1 MLLISF
7 YNRMSDIKTFTITKE
22 AAKAVGVGGT
32 RRKRKPNPKQPLPEE
47 DFSRKSH
54 GPVHIQKHGGAVPPV
69 PAVAPAPAPSPSPA
83 PAPSPAVPVAPAAP
97 VVTVNRSTAQG
108 GYHEPESKNVRVELK
123 KKTEVKSVHL
133 RPKSDAPKKVQTKRR
148 SKLTLGISSL
158 RKRITRAKH
167 IHRNV
172 KNMPLDK
179 LKEEL
184 IKKNLIRPTS
194 KAPESVLR
202 QIARDSQMVATSM

>member
-1 MLLISF
+1 
-7 YNRMSDIKTFTITKE
+7 MSDVKTFTITKE

-32 RRKRKPNPKQPLPEE
+32 RRKRKQNTALPEE
-47 DFSRKSH
+47 DFSMTKKT
-54 GPVHIQKHGGAVPPV
+54 PLVIQKHGGS
-69 PAVAPAPAPSPSPA
+69 APAPATPATPA
-83 PAPSPAVPVAPAAP
+83 PAPPAPSPVVAAP
-97 VVTVNRSTAQG
+97 STPAVTVNRNAQG
-108 GYHEPESKNVRVELK
+108 GYHEQEKNVRVELK
-123 KKTEVKSVHL
+123 KKTEAKSVHL
-133 RPKSDAPKKVQTKRR
+133 RPKSDAPKKSQTKRR

>member
-1 MLLISF
+1 
-7 YNRMSDIKTFTITKE
+7 MSDIKTFTITKE
-22 AAKAVGVGGT
+22 VAKAIGGT
-32 RRKRKPNPKQPLPEE
+32 RKRKTKAKQPLPEE

-54 GPVHIQKHGGAVPPV
+54 GPVHIQKHGGFAA
-69 PAVAPAPAPSPSPA
+69 PAPAAPAPSPSPSPAPAPSPSPA
-83 PAPSPAVPVAPAAP
+83 PAAPSPAAPAAP

-108 GYHEPESKNVRVELK
+108 GYNEPESKNVRVELK

-133 RPKSDAPKKVQTKRR
+133 RPKSDAPKKIQTKRR

>member
-1 MLLISF
+1 
-7 YNRMSDIKTFTITKE
+7 MSDLKTFTITKE
-22 AAKAVGVGGT
+22 VAKAIGGT
-32 RRKRKPNPKQPLPEE
+32 RKRRAASKQKSPLPEE
-47 DFSRKSH
+47 DFSIKGRA
-54 GPVHIQKHGGAVPPV
+54 PIYIQKHGGSAPVAPV
-69 PAVAPAPAPSPSPA
+69 PALAPSAPSPVVNA
-83 PAPSPAVPVAPAAP
+83 ATAATATTAAPSMPSAI
-97 VVTVNRSTAQG
+97 VNRNTQG
-108 GYHEPESKNVRVELK
+108 GSHEQEKNVRVELK
-123 KKTEVKSVHL
+123 KKTEAKSVHL
-133 RPKSDAPKKVQTKRR
+133 RPKSDAPKKAQTKRR

>member
-1 MLLISF
+1 
-7 YNRMSDIKTFTITKE
+7 MSETRTFTITKE

-32 RRKRKPNPKQPLPEE
+32 RRKRKAISKQKGPLSEE
-47 DFSRKSH
+47 DFSMIQKA
-54 GPVHIQKHGGAVPPV
+54 PIHIQKHGG
-69 PAVAPAPAPSPSPA
+69 SPSIPIPIPA
-83 PAPSPAVPVAPAAP
+83 TPAAP
-97 VVTVNRSTAQG
+97 STPATPAAPSTPATPTTPATTAAPSVTVSRSIAQG
-108 GYHEPESKNVRVELK
+108 GGPHEQEKNVRVELK
-123 KKTEVKSVHL
+123 KKTEAKSVHL
-133 RPKSDAPKKVQTKRR
+133 RPKSDAPKKAQTKRR

>member
-1 MLLISF
+1 
-7 YNRMSDIKTFTITKE
+7 MSDLKTFIITKE
-22 AAKAVGVGGT
+22 AAKAIGGT
-32 RRKRKPNPKQPLPEE
+32 RKRRANSKQKAPLPEE
-47 DFSRKSH
+47 DFSIKGRA
-54 GPVHIQKHGGAVPPV
+54 PIHIQKHGGSA
-69 PAVAPAPAPSPSPA
+69 AA
-83 PAPSPAVPVAPAAP
+83 PVATVPAAP
-97 VVTVNRSTAQG
+97 VVTAATVPAATAATAVTITRNAQG
-108 GYHEPESKNVRVELK
+108 GSHEQEKNVRVELK
-123 KKTEVKSVHL
+123 KKTEAKSVHL
-133 RPKSDAPKKVQTKRR
+133 RPKSDAPKKAQTKRR

>member
-1 MLLISF
+1 
-7 YNRMSDIKTFTITKE
+7 MSETRTFTITKE
-22 AAKAVGVGGT
+22 AAKAIGGT
-32 RRKRKPNPKQPLPEE
+32 RKRRANSKQKSPLPEE
-47 DFSRKSH
+47 DFSIKGRA
-54 GPVHIQKHGGAVPPV
+54 PIHIQKHGGSAIPV
-69 PAVAPAPAPSPSPA
+69 ASVSAAPSPSA
-83 PAPSPAVPVAPAAP
+83 PSAPSAPSPAAPAATATP
-97 VVTVNRSTAQG
+97 STPAVTISRNAQG
-108 GYHEPESKNVRVELK
+108 GSHEQEKNVRVELK
-123 KKTEVKSVHL
+123 KKTEAKSVHL
-133 RPKSDAPKKVQTKRR
+133 RPKSDAPKKPQTKRR

>member
-1 MLLISF
+1 
-7 YNRMSDIKTFTITKE
+7 MSDIKTFTITKE

-32 RRKRKPNPKQPLPEE
+32 RKRKTKANPKQPLPEE

-54 GPVHIQKHGGAVPPV
+54 GPVHIQKHGGAVAPAASVPMPSAAPVPV
-69 PAVAPAPAPSPSPA
+69 PAPSATPVPAAP
-83 PAPSPAVPVAPAAP
+83 AP

-108 GYHEPESKNVRVELK
+108 GATPHEQETKNVRVELK

>member
-1 MLLISF
+1 
-7 YNRMSDIKTFTITKE
+7 MSETRTFTITKE
-22 AAKAVGVGGT
+22 AAKAIGGT
-32 RRKRKPNPKQPLPEE
+32 RKRRANSKQKSPLPEE
-47 DFSRKSH
+47 DFSIKGRA
-54 GPVHIQKHGGAVPPV
+54 PIHIQKHGGSA
-69 PAVAPAPAPSPSPA
+69 PAAPAPS
-83 PAPSPAVPVAPAAP
+83 APSPAATASVANAPA
-97 VVTVNRSTAQG
+97 VTAVTAATATPSTPIASISRPAQG
-108 GYHEPESKNVRVELK
+108 GSHEQEKNVKVELK
-123 KKTEVKSVHL
+123 KKTEAKSVHL
-133 RPKSDAPKKVQTKRR
+133 RPKSDAPKKAQTKRR

-184 IKKNLIRPTS
+184 IKKKLIRPTS

>member
-1 MLLISF
+1 
-7 YNRMSDIKTFTITKE
+7 MSDIKTFTITKE

-32 RRKRKPNPKQPLPEE
+32 RKRKTKANPKQPLPEE

-54 GPVHIQKHGGAVPPV
+54 GPVHIQKHGGAVAPV
-69 PAVAPAPAPSPSPA
+69 PATLAHAPASVPAA
-83 PAPSPAVPVAPAAP
+83 PAVPAPVPAAPAP

-108 GYHEPESKNVRVELK
+108 GATPHEQETKNVRVELK

>member
-1 MLLISF
+1 
-7 YNRMSDIKTFTITKE
+7 MSETRTFTITKE

-32 RRKRKPNPKQPLPEE
+32 RRKRKPKAPLSEE
-47 DFSRKSH
+47 DFSMTQKA
-54 GPVHIQKHGGAVPPV
+54 PIHIQKHGGSPSIPI
-69 PAVAPAPAPSPSPA
+69 PATPATPAIPATPAPAT
-83 PAPSPAVPVAPAAP
+83 PAAP
-97 VVTVNRSTAQG
+97 STPSVTVSRSIAQG
-108 GYHEPESKNVRVELK
+108 GSHEQEKNVRVELK
-123 KKTEVKSVHL
+123 KKTEAKSVHL
-133 RPKSDAPKKVQTKRR
+133 RPKSDAPKKAQTKRR

-184 IKKNLIRPTS
+184 IKKKLIRPTS

>member
-1 MLLISF
+1 
-7 YNRMSDIKTFTITKE
+7 MSDIKTFTITKE
-22 AAKAVGVGGT
+22 VAKAIGGT
-32 RRKRKPNPKQPLPEE
+32 RRKRKSNTNQKPSLPEE
-47 DFSRKSH
+47 DFSIKGH
-54 GPVHIQKHGGAVPPV
+54 APIHIQKHGGSAALPSAPAPSAPSPAVTASVANAP
-69 PAVAPAPAPSPSPA
+69 VAPAPAVTATSVTS
-83 PAPSPAVPVAPAAP
+83 VGRPV
-97 VVTVNRSTAQG
+97 AQG
-108 GYHEPESKNVRVELK
+108 GSHEQEKNVKVELK

-133 RPKSDAPKKVQTKRR
+133 RPKSDAPKKIQTKRR

>member
-1 MLLISF
+1 
-7 YNRMSDIKTFTITKE
+7 MSDIKTFTITKE
-22 AAKAVGVGGT
+22 VAKAIGGT
-32 RRKRKPNPKQPLPEE
+32 RKRKATSKQKVPLPEE

-54 GPVHIQKHGGAVPPV
+54 VPIHIQKHGGSAAPVPPSASLTPI
-69 PAVAPAPAPSPSPA
+69 PAAPAPATPT
-83 PAPSPAVPVAPAAP
+83 AP
-97 VVTVNRSTAQG
+97 VGRPAQG
-108 GYHEPESKNVRVELK
+108 GGPHEPEKNVRVELK

-133 RPKSDAPKKVQTKRR
+133 RPKSDAPKKAQTKRR

>member
-1 MLLISF
+1 
-7 YNRMSDIKTFTITKE
+7 MSDLKTFTITKE
-22 AAKAVGVGGT
+22 AAKAIGGT
-32 RRKRKPNPKQPLPEE
+32 RKRRANSKQKAPLPEE
-47 DFSRKSH
+47 DFSIKGRA
-54 GPVHIQKHGGAVPPV
+54 PIHIQKHGG
-69 PAVAPAPAPSPSPA
+69 S
-83 PAPSPAVPVAPAAP
+83 APAAP
-97 VVTVNRSTAQG
+97 IAPIAPAATTAHVPAATAAPAVTATPSTPVALVSRPAQG
-108 GYHEPESKNVRVELK
+108 GSHEQEKNVKVELK
-123 KKTEVKSVHL
+123 KKTEAKSVHL
-133 RPKSDAPKKVQTKRR
+133 RPKSDAPKKAQTKRR

>member
-1 MLLISF
+1 
-7 YNRMSDIKTFTITKE
+7 MSDIKTFTITKE
-22 AAKAVGVGGT
+22 AAKAIGGT
-32 RRKRKPNPKQPLPEE
+32 RKRKTKANPKTPLPKE
-47 DFSRKSH
+47 DFSIKGRA
-54 GPVHIQKHGGAVPPV
+54 PIHIQKHGGAPAPV
-69 PAVAPAPAPSPSPA
+69 PAPATLAPALVPALV
-83 PAPSPAVPVAPAAP
+83 PAVPVAPAPA
-97 VVTVNRSTAQG
+97 VTVNRSTAQG
-108 GYHEPESKNVRVELK
+108 GYHEQEKNVRVELK

>member
-1 MLLISF
+1 
-7 YNRMSDIKTFTITKE
+7 MSDIKTFTITKE

-32 RRKRKPNPKQPLPEE
+32 RRKRKTNANPKPLLPEE
-47 DFSRKSH
+47 DFSRKPH
-54 GPVHIQKHGGAVPPV
+54 GPIHIQKHGGSAVPAVPAAPV
-69 PAVAPAPAPSPSPA
+69 PAVMA
-83 PAPSPAVPVAPAAP
+83 PVAPVAS
-97 VVTVNRSTAQG
+97 VTPAVTATSGGRPAQG
-108 GYHEPESKNVRVELK
+108 GSHEQDKNVRVELK

>member
-1 MLLISF
+1 
-7 YNRMSDIKTFTITKE
+7 MSDIKIFTITKE

-32 RRKRKPNPKQPLPEE
+32 RKRKANSKQKAPLPEE
-47 DFSRKSH
+47 DFSRKPH
-54 GPVHIQKHGGAVPPV
+54 GPIHIQKHGGSAVPAVPAAPV
-69 PAVAPAPAPSPSPA
+69 PASSTPIPAAPVPA
-83 PAPSPAVPVAPAAP
+83 APAAP
-97 VVTVNRSTAQG
+97 VGRPAQG
-108 GYHEPESKNVRVELK
+108 GGPHEPEKNVRVELK
-123 KKTEVKSVHL
+123 KKTEAKSVHL
-133 RPKSDAPKKVQTKRR
+133 RPKSDAPKKAQTKRR

>member
-1 MLLISF
+1 
-7 YNRMSDIKTFTITKE
+7 MSETRTFTITKE
-22 AAKAVGVGGT
+22 AAKAIGGT
-32 RRKRKPNPKQPLPEE
+32 RKRRANSKQKAPLPEE
-47 DFSRKSH
+47 DFSIKGRA
-54 GPVHIQKHGGAVPPV
+54 PIHIQKHGG
-69 PAVAPAPAPSPSPA
+69 S
-83 PAPSPAVPVAPAAP
+83 APAAP
-97 VVTVNRSTAQG
+97 IAPIAPAATTAPATAAPAATATPAVTINRSTAQG
-108 GYHEPESKNVRVELK
+108 GSHEQEKNVKVELK
-123 KKTEVKSVHL
+123 KKTEAKSVHL
-133 RPKSDAPKKVQTKRR
+133 RPKSDAPKKAQTKRR

>member
-1 MLLISF
+1 
-7 YNRMSDIKTFTITKE
+7 MSDLKTFTITKE
-22 AAKAVGVGGT
+22 AAKAIGGT
-32 RRKRKPNPKQPLPEE
+32 RKRRANSKQKAPLPEE
-47 DFSRKSH
+47 DFSIKGRA
-54 GPVHIQKHGGAVPPV
+54 PIHIQKHGGSA
-69 PAVAPAPAPSPSPA
+69 
-83 PAPSPAVPVAPAAP
+83 AAP
-97 VVTVNRSTAQG
+97 VATVPAATVPAATAATAATVPAATAATAVTITRNAQG
-108 GYHEPESKNVRVELK
+108 GSHEQEKNVRVELK
-123 KKTEVKSVHL
+123 KKTEAKSVHL
-133 RPKSDAPKKVQTKRR
+133 RPKSDAPKKAQTKRR

>member
-1 MLLISF
+1 
-7 YNRMSDIKTFTITKE
+7 MSDIKTFTITKE

-32 RRKRKPNPKQPLPEE
+32 RKRRANSKQKAPLPEE
-47 DFSRKSH
+47 DFSRKPH
-54 GPVHIQKHGGAVPPV
+54 GPIHIQKHGGSSV
-69 PAVAPAPAPSPSPA
+69 PALAPSPSPA
-83 PAPSPAVPVAPAAP
+83 VTAPVAPAASVAP
-97 VVTVNRSTAQG
+97 AVTATATSGGRPAQG
-108 GYHEPESKNVRVELK
+108 GSHEQEKNVRVELK

>member
-1 MLLISF
+1 MTKKTPLI
-7 YNRMSDIKTFTITKE
+7 
-22 AAKAVGVGGT
+22 
-32 RRKRKPNPKQPLPEE
+32 
-47 DFSRKSH
+47 
-54 GPVHIQKHGGAVPPV
+54 IQKHGGSATPV
-69 PAVAPAPAPSPSPA
+69 TPA
-83 PAPSPAVPVAPAAP
+83 PAPSPAPSLAAPSTPAAPAAP
-97 VVTVNRSTAQG
+97 STPAVTVNRSTQG
-108 GYHEPESKNVRVELK
+108 GYHEQEKNVRVELK
-123 KKTEVKSVHL
+123 KKTDAKSVHL
-133 RPKSDAPKKVQTKRR
+133 RPKSDAPKKAQTKRR

-167 IHRNV
+167 IHRHV

>member
-1 MLLISF
+1 
-7 YNRMSDIKTFTITKE
+7 MSDIKTFTITKE
-22 AAKAVGVGGT
+22 VAKAIGGT
-32 RRKRKPNPKQPLPEE
+32 RKRKATSKQKVPLPEE
-47 DFSRKSH
+47 DFSRKPH
-54 GPVHIQKHGGAVPPV
+54 GPIHIQKHGGSAVP
-69 PAVAPAPAPSPSPA
+69 AA
-83 PAPSPAVPVAPAAP
+83 PAPSPAVTAPIAPVAPAPA
-97 VVTVNRSTAQG
+97 VTATATSGGRPAQG
-108 GYHEPESKNVRVELK
+108 GSHEPEKNVRVELK
-123 KKTEVKSVHL
+123 KKTEAKSVHL

>member
-1 MLLISF
+1 M
-7 YNRMSDIKTFTITKE
+7 KTFTITKE
-22 AAKAVGVGGT
+22 AAKAIGVGGT
-32 RRKRKPNPKQPLPEE
+32 RKRKPHTNKKDLLPEE

-54 GPVHIQKHGGAVPPV
+54 APLHIQKQGGSA
-69 PAVAPAPAPSPSPA
+69 AP
-83 PAPSPAVPVAPAAP
+83 VPVALSLPVAPSVAPSVTPSVAPSVTPSVSAP
-97 VVTVNRSTAQG
+97 VTSATVNRSTAQG
-108 GYHEPESKNVRVELK
+108 GSHHEQEKNVRVELK
-123 KKTEVKSVHL
+123 KKTEAKSVHL
-133 RPKSDAPKKVQTKRR
+133 RPKSDVPKKSQTKRR

-167 IHRNV
+167 IHRHV

>member
-1 MLLISF
+1 
-7 YNRMSDIKTFTITKE
+7 MSDIKTFTITKE
-22 AAKAVGVGGT
+22 VAKAIGGT
-32 RRKRKPNPKQPLPEE
+32 RKRRANSKQKAPLLEE
-47 DFSRKSH
+47 DFSRKPH
-54 GPVHIQKHGGAVPPV
+54 GPIHIQKHGGSSV
-69 PAVAPAPAPSPSPA
+69 PALAPSPSPA
-83 PAPSPAVPVAPAAP
+83 VTASVAPAAP
-97 VVTVNRSTAQG
+97 APAVTATATSGGRPAQG
-108 GYHEPESKNVRVELK
+108 GSHEQEKNVRVELK

>member
-1 MLLISF
+1 
-7 YNRMSDIKTFTITKE
+7 MSDLKTFTITKE
-22 AAKAVGVGGT
+22 AAKAIGGT
-32 RRKRKPNPKQPLPEE
+32 RKRRANSKQKSPLPEE
-47 DFSRKSH
+47 DFSIKGRA
-54 GPVHIQKHGGAVPPV
+54 PIHIQKHGGSAIPV
-69 PAVAPAPAPSPSPA
+69 ASVSAALAPAPS
-83 PAPSPAVPVAPAAP
+83 APSPAAPAVTATPSTPVALVSRP
-97 VVTVNRSTAQG
+97 AQG
-108 GYHEPESKNVRVELK
+108 GSHEQEKNVKVELK

-133 RPKSDAPKKVQTKRR
+133 RPKSDAPKKAQTKRR

>member
-1 MLLISF
+1 
-7 YNRMSDIKTFTITKE
+7 MSETRTFTITKE
-22 AAKAVGVGGT
+22 AAKAIGGT
-32 RRKRKPNPKQPLPEE
+32 RKRRANSKQKSPLPEE
-47 DFSRKSH
+47 DFSIKGRA
-54 GPVHIQKHGGAVPPV
+54 PIHIQKHGGSA
-69 PAVAPAPAPSPSPA
+69 PAAPAPS
-83 PAPSPAVPVAPAAP
+83 APSPAATAAPAAP
-97 VVTVNRSTAQG
+97 AVTAVTAATATPSTPIASISRPAQG
-108 GYHEPESKNVRVELK
+108 GSHEQEKNVKVELK
-123 KKTEVKSVHL
+123 KKTEAKSVHL
-133 RPKSDAPKKVQTKRR
+133 RPKSDAPKKAQTKRR

-184 IKKNLIRPTS
+184 IKKKLIRPTS

>member
-1 MLLISF
+1 M
-7 YNRMSDIKTFTITKE
+7 
-22 AAKAVGVGGT
+22 
-32 RRKRKPNPKQPLPEE
+32 PLA
-47 DFSRKSH
+47 
-54 GPVHIQKHGGAVPPV
+54 PVSSPAPSASAM
-69 PAVAPAPAPSPSPA
+69 PAVAPMASVHSHIPASVTRSMIA
-83 PAPSPAVPVAPAAP
+83 PVAPVAP
-97 VVTVNRSTAQG
+97 VAHG
-108 GYHEPESKNVRVELK
+108 GGSHSPHEQESKNVRVELK
-123 KKTEVKSVHL
+123 KKTEIKSVHL
-133 RPKSDAPKKVQTKRR
+133 RPKSDVPKKIQTKRR

-184 IKKNLIRPTS
+184 IKKNLIRPSS

>member
-1 MLLISF
+1 MTKKTPLI
-7 YNRMSDIKTFTITKE
+7 
-22 AAKAVGVGGT
+22 
-32 RRKRKPNPKQPLPEE
+32 
-47 DFSRKSH
+47 
-54 GPVHIQKHGGAVPPV
+54 IQKHGGSAT
-69 PAVAPAPAPSPSPA
+69 PAPAPSPAPSPA
-83 PAPSPAVPVAPAAP
+83 PAPSLAAPSTPAAPAAP
-97 VVTVNRSTAQG
+97 STPAVTVNRSTQG
-108 GYHEPESKNVRVELK
+108 GYHEQEKNVRVELK
-123 KKTEVKSVHL
+123 KKTEAKSVHL
-133 RPKSDAPKKVQTKRR
+133 RPKSDAPKKAQTKRR

-167 IHRNV
+167 IHRHV

-194 KAPESVLR
+194 RAPESVLR

>member
-1 MLLISF
+1 
-7 YNRMSDIKTFTITKE
+7 MSDLKTFTITKE
-22 AAKAVGVGGT
+22 AAKAIGGT
-32 RRKRKPNPKQPLPEE
+32 RKRKATSKQKGLLPEE
-47 DFSRKSH
+47 DFSIKGRA
-54 GPVHIQKHGGAVPPV
+54 PIHIQKHGGYAALA
-69 PAVAPAPAPSPSPA
+69 PATPAPATPA
-83 PAPSPAVPVAPAAP
+83 TPATPAAPAAP
-97 VVTVNRSTAQG
+97 AAPSTPAVTVNRSTQG
-108 GYHEPESKNVRVELK
+108 GYHEQEKNVRVELK
-123 KKTEVKSVHL
+123 KKTEAKSVHL
-133 RPKSDAPKKVQTKRR
+133 RPKSDAPKKAQTKRR